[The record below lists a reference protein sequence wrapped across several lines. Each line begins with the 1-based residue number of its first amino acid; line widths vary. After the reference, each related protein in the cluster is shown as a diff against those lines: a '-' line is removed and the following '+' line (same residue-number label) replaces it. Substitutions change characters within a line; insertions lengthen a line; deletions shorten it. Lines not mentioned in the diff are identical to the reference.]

1 MRTVSGTRHRVFEVL
16 PGAGTTEVAP
26 SSYRFLRQIVPP
38 NAPVSMLGTLTWTE
52 RRELYTAFADH
63 DHIGSSYRL
72 GHDRGTRIPR
82 IETLV
87 DLPHSGVVILAEPL
101 DPTALGVSRDSAIW
115 TGYGMRAY
123 DLAAAWSPVW
133 RIGRGLARLPEPL
146 RPICESAA
154 DDPLDLRLLG
164 EPGTT
169 VAAGSDRTHA
179 HRPPTGN
186 PALGHGLRRAHPG
199 RTRRRCSVL
208 LNSGRIIQSDP
219 WTAMRLSPASASTAA
234 WKTIE
239 QLSTS
244 GIGTLAVVPFVT
256 NTELRLYEASPLGVS
271 LPEDNSNPRASS
283 LRWWSGP
290 VALHA
295 PEQHARIEF
304 DARRLELNGERGGGS
319 VSNLMPGRTYLLT
332 LNIAGV
338 DSRYG
343 LVEIQHIVPLVRI
356 VLSDTGVAYEVFSG
370 IVTLE
375 HHKPGTILSRTGYDG
390 GLAEDPDL
398 MPR

>member
-1 MRTVSGTRHRVFEVL
+1 MYRDALRFLHQDDLADMGISHLHVTDPLAAALAPSARRLLDDPDYFRLLVDMRTVSGIRHRVFEVL
-16 PGAGTTEVAP
+16 PSAGTTEVAP
-26 SSYRFLRQIVPP
+26 SSYRFLRRIVPP

-63 DHIGSSYRL
+63 DHIGSSYPL

-87 DLPHSGVVILAEPL
+87 DLPDGGVVVLAEPL
-101 DPTALGVSRDSAIW
+101 NPTALGVSRDSAIW

-154 DDPLDLRLLG
+154 DGLLDLRLLG

-169 VAAGSDRTHA
+169 VVAGLTELTL
-179 HRPPTGN
+179 TGL
-186 PALGHGLRRAHPG
+186 PQE
-199 RTRRRCSVL
+199 
-208 LNSGRIIQSDP
+208 I
-219 WTAMRLSPASASTAA
+219 
-234 WKTIE
+234 
-239 QLSTS
+239 QLSVTDC
-244 GIGTLAVVPFVT
+244 GALTLGAHADVAPFAQ
-256 NTELRLYEASPLGVS
+256 LRPHHSV
-271 LPEDNSNPRASS
+271 R
-283 LRWWSGP
+283 P
-290 VALHA
+290 VDRDA
-295 PEQHARIEF
+295 PEQNARIEF

-319 VSNLMPGRTYLLT
+319 VSSLMPGRTYLLT

-370 IVTLE
+370 IVTLV